1 MIIPKNIQDLI
12 SELRRDN
19 THGAAELV
27 QKASQVLEQA
37 AQIREASVADARAR
51 LVAVSKALVNAQRSM
66 APILNLVNEALG
78 PLQNAQSAEE
88 LSASVQQRCKDFSER
103 VRKSTDRLAHHALHL
118 LDKGMTVL
126 THSKSSAVFR
136 AITLAHENG
145 KSCEVICTESR
156 PMNEGV
162 DLARALST
170 LGLKVTLIT
179 DASVFSFVR
188 RCDVVL
194 VGADAVS
201 AHGVVNKIGT
211 ASLGEAARLASVPL
225 YVLAGTEKFLSP
237 SIPLSTR
244 ELKNPEEVLGPAVSN
259 ITAVNLY
266 FDVTPLDRFTGG
278 VTEEGMVKAPEL
290 QRRLA
295 EWKADE
301 ILDLEACG

>member
-1 MIIPKNIQDLI
+1 
-12 SELRRDN
+12 
-19 THGAAELV
+19 
-27 QKASQVLEQA
+27 
-37 AQIREASVADARAR
+37 
-51 LVAVSKALVNAQRSM
+51 
-66 APILNLVNEALG
+66 
-78 PLQNAQSAEE
+78 
-88 LSASVQQRCKDFSER
+88 
-103 VRKSTDRLAHHALHL
+103 
-118 LDKGMTVL
+118 
-126 THSKSSAVFR
+126 
-136 AITLAHENG
+136 
-145 KSCEVICTESR
+145 
-156 PMNEGV
+156 MNEGV

-244 ELKNPEEVLGPAVSN
+244 ELKNPEEVLGSAVSN